1 MHQDDI
7 TFMLSVTSDLNI
19 ALSKLYEKHGFEEL
33 SDLLAAV
40 TMYKEWLELYCED
53 K

>member
-7 TFMLSVTSDLNI
+7 QFMLNITSELSST
-19 ALSKLYEKHGFEEL
+19 LSKLYDKHGFEEL
-33 SDLLAAV
+33 VDLLAAV
-40 TMYKEWLELYCED
+40 TMYKEWLEARYED